1 MTHIRKI
8 RQSCREKN
16 LRWLSHRAKNM
27 PNNSSAVKGTKR
39 KREAPKRAKSSKK
52 SKKKRRKFSRSYT
65 SSESDETSLSSESS
79 STSVSSNV
87 SAEESMTSADR
98 TVGYSE
104 ERLLWFRRR

>member
-1 MTHIRKI
+1 MASVGENARENVGENGDDTHSKNPPVL
-8 RQSCREKN
+8 SREK
-16 LRWLSHRAKNM
+16 SSVVESPSKNM

-65 SSESDETSLSSESS
+65 SSEGDETSSSSESS

-87 SAEESMTSADR
+87 SAKSP
-98 TVGYSE
+98 
-104 ERLLWFRRR
+104 